1 VTENPEAPAFVADIG
16 GTHVRFAL
24 SAASAEPS
32 DRQTLECADFESPV
46 VAAESYLSSL
56 QLSERPR
63 IACFAVASPI
73 DADRVEMTNHVWR
86 FSVEETRRQ
95 LGLER
100 LEVINDFAAI
110 ALGIPALGDEDRRRL
125 KEGEPRTGSPIAV
138 LGPGTGLGVSAL
150 IPQRGGWLAL
160 ATEGGHRDLA
170 ATTEREWQVIE
181 VLQRRFG
188 HVSAER
194 VLSGPGLV
202 ALHQAIALLAGAP
215 ALAVEPRDVAELA
228 RRDPT
233 GPAGEAMALFAGWLG
248 AVAGDLVL
256 TLGARGGVYLA
267 GGILPRLAET
277 FDDERF
283 RTRFLAKGRF
293 RSYLEPVPV
302 DLIVSKEAA
311 LLGAANH
318 LIALCNSTTIP
329 EEAR

>member
-1 VTENPEAPAFVADIG
+1 VTENPNPPALVADIG

-24 SAASAEPS
+24 AAASGGPS
-32 DRQTLECADFESPV
+32 DRQTLDCADFESPADAV
-46 VAAESYLSSL
+46 ESYLSSL

-63 IACFAVASPI
+63 VACFAVASPI
-73 DADRVEMTNHVWR
+73 DADRVEMTNHVWG

-100 LEVINDFAAI
+100 LEVINDFATI
-110 ALGIPALGDEDRRRL
+110 ALAIPALGDEDRRCL
-125 KEGEPRTGSPIAV
+125 KEGEPRAGSPIAI

-150 IPQRGGWLAL
+150 IPHRGGWLAL

-170 ATTEREWQVIE
+170 AATEREWQVVE
-181 VLQRRFG
+181 VLQHRFG

-202 ALHQAIALLAGAP
+202 ALYQAIAVLAGVP
-215 ALAVEPRDVAELA
+215 ALELEPRDIAEVA
-228 RRDPT
+228 RRDPA

-267 GGILPRLAET
+267 GGILPRLAEA

-283 RTRFLAKGRF
+283 RMRFLAKGRF

-302 DLIVSKEAA
+302 DLIISEEAA
-311 LLGAANH
+311 LLGAATH
-318 LIALCNSTTIP
+318 LLGQCNSTTMP
-329 EEAR
+329 EEA